1 MLSSLI
7 FCQIYVPTRVYL
19 LFDLLHGLFIKIRPV
34 DDCARLFCDQM
45 SFFGAQCERR
55 IGKRIGIE
63 IIYHRKTVV
72 DYVFCFFFCV
82 HHVVQIH
89 SEFAVV
95 FRRHEMRAKP
105 VCDRL
110 YNARRRR
117 ADDKVVGLFLREIP
131 RGNLLFVFIP
141 VEFDLFVEIVDQREI
156 STAI

>member
-1 MLSSLI
+1 
-7 FCQIYVPTRVYL
+7 
-19 LFDLLHGLFIKIRPV
+19 
-34 DDCARLFCDQM
+34 M
-45 SFFGAQCERR
+45 SFFGAQYERR

-63 IIYHRKTVV
+63 MIYHRKTVV
-72 DYVFCFFFCV
+72 DYVFFFCV
-82 HHVVQIH
+82 HHVVKIR

-95 FRRHEMRAKP
+95 FRRHEMHAKP

-131 RGNLLFVFIP
+131 RGDLLFVFIP